1 MIILKI
7 ILLFS
12 VFGISTFLGY
22 IMANKYKGRLHDLK
36 LILSILNIIE
46 TKMKYTYEALP
57 QIFED
62 ISNKY
67 TGGIGNLFKTAKDKM
82 KYLSAGEAWNYAIC
96 NSFTF
101 MNEEDIK
108 ILNNLDKMLGKT
120 DIEGQ
125 LSELEL
131 VKKFIETQVN
141 NAEEEKKKNE
151 KLYRSLGMTI
161 GLALVIVLI

>member
-1 MIILKI
+1 
-7 ILLFS
+7 
-12 VFGISTFLGY
+12 
-22 IMANKYKGRLHDLK
+22 
-36 LILSILNIIE
+36 
-46 TKMKYTYEALP
+46 
-57 QIFED
+57 
-62 ISNKY
+62 
-67 TGGIGNLFKTAKDKM
+67 M